1 MVIKL
6 FFLHLSPNIKQLLK
20 AFQIEKMVLKKK
32 WPKFISWFLTRPK
45 TAGVFVFICLSF
57 IIGFTVYQQYQIIKE
72 DERREMSN
80 TLQIVDQNIEQ
91 LLKNS
96 YTTTL
101 TLALTIN
108 DNGIPQNFN
117 YVGKELMDSNSSIFA
132 VELVPKGVIKYI
144 YPLKGN
150 EAAMNLNLFADSY
163 LKKEALKSIVSQ
175 KMYFAGP
182 LKLKQGGTGIVGRFP
197 VFLDKKFWG
206 FSAVIIKLENLLKS
220 SGINSV
226 DNSKY
231 YFQLSKKNPVTL
243 KEVFYLPNK
252 SDFSKKYNI
261 SVTIPD
267 GDWKLYLISKHQNY
281 LYYQILIP
289 ALFGF
294 IFAAAFGF
302 VINSLLK
309 MPKELQ
315 LLVHIQA
322 TKLLNS
328 EIKYKSIFDQAAVGI
343 AYIDSCSGNFLEIN
357 KQYCNLL
364 GNSEQEM
371 KKRNFQSVTHP
382 DDLEEDSMNLEKLK
396 SGKIR
401 EYSMEKR
408 YITKKNA
415 VIWTKLTVS
424 PLWNINEQPTT
435 HIAIIEDIS
444 SKKEAEELIKKSETR
459 FKSLFDDSPIPLWV
473 EDFSKVKIYLQELD
487 LINKTPETVNNY
499 LNQYPAVLHKCI
511 SLVKVIDVNNS
522 SLQLFESE
530 NKEDLTSDFVK
541 LIDPSIF
548 VDFKKQILVIT
559 QGEKQL
565 INETKIKNFKGEFR
579 DIDLRWN
586 VINGYEETLE
596 RVIVSTEDITERKA
610 SEKLILDARIRT
622 ESLINTIDG
631 IVWEC
636 EIKNLAFSFIS
647 QKVEKILGYTPEEWL
662 ASDTFW
668 IDHIY
673 EEDKQWTL
681 NFCASKTEQN
691 LNHDFEYRMIAK
703 DGSIVWLRDIVNIVM
718 ENGKAV
724 SLRGI
729 MIDITKTKEAEKELN
744 DSFNLVTE
752 QNKRLLNFSYI
763 VSHNLRSHTSNISS
777 IMDLIEISESEQER
791 NEMIQLLKSISNS
804 LNETM
809 LHLNEVI
816 NIRTNIGLVSESLN
830 LKQYIDNAQ
839 NVLAEQI
846 TLNDVSITTDIP
858 KIVMVNYNPAYLE
871 SILYNIISN
880 SIRYRHPERKPAIS
894 IKWIIENDLTIL
906 QISDNGVGIDLVKN
920 ADKIFGMYKTFSNNS
935 DAKGIGLFITKN
947 QIDAMGG
954 NITVESEPNIGT
966 TFKIYIQ

>member
-1 MVIKL
+1 
-6 FFLHLSPNIKQLLK
+6 
-20 AFQIEKMVLKKK
+20 MVLKKK
-32 WPKFISWFLTRPK
+32 WPTFISWFLRKPK
-45 TAGVFVFICLSF
+45 TAGLFVFICLSF
-57 IIGFTVYQQYQIIKE
+57 IIAYTVYQQYRIIKE
-72 DERREMSN
+72 DERREMNN
-80 TLQIVDQNIEQ
+80 TLQIVHQNIDQ
-91 LLKNS
+91 SLKNC

-108 DNGIPQNFN
+108 DNGIPQNFE
-117 YVGKELMDSNSSIFA
+117 YVGKQLMDSNSSISA
-132 VELVPKGVIKYI
+132 VQLVPNGVIKYT

-150 EAAMNLNLFADSY
+150 EAAMNLNILTSPY
-163 LKKEALKSIVSQ
+163 LKEEALKSIANQ

-182 LKLKQGGTGIVGRFP
+182 LQLKQGGTGIVGRFP
-197 VFLDKKFWG
+197 IFLNNKFWG
-206 FSAVIIKLENLLKS
+206 FSAVIIKLEKLLKS
-220 SGINSV
+220 SGINNV
-226 DNSKY
+226 DDSKY
-231 YFQLSKKNPVTL
+231 YFQLSKKNPVSL

-289 ALFGF
+289 AILGF
-294 IFAAAFGF
+294 IFAALFGF
-302 VINSLLK
+302 AINALLK

-315 LLVHIQA
+315 LLVHNQA
-322 TKLLNS
+322 TKLFNN

-343 AYIDSCSGNFLEIN
+343 AYIDSYSGNFLEIN

-364 GNSEQEM
+364 GYSEQEM
-371 KKRNFQSVTHP
+371 KKKNFQSVTHP
-382 DDLEEDSMNLEKLK
+382 DDLEEDLMNLEKLK
-396 SGKIR
+396 EGKIR

-408 YITKKNA
+408 YLTKKNA

-424 PLWNINEQPTT
+424 PLWNINETPTT

-444 SKKEAEELIKKSETR
+444 LKKEAEELIKKSETR

-473 EDFSKVKIYLQELD
+473 EDFSKVKIYLQELG
-487 LINKTPETVNNY
+487 LINKTQETVYNY
-499 LNQYPAVLHKCI
+499 LNQYPGVLHKCI

-522 SLQLFESE
+522 SLQLYEAE
-530 NKEDLTSDFVK
+530 TKEELTTDFAK

-548 VDFKKQILVIT
+548 DDFKKQILVIT

-586 VINGYEETLE
+586 VINGYEETLQ

-636 EIKNLAFSFIS
+636 QIKGLVFSFIS

-673 EEDKQWTL
+673 ENDKQWTL
-681 NFCASKTEQN
+681 DFCASKTEQN

-703 DGSIVWLRDIVNIVM
+703 DGSIVWLRDIVNVVF

-729 MIDITKTKEAEKELN
+729 MIDITKTKVAEKELK

-830 LKQYIDNAQ
+830 LNQYINTVQ
-839 NVLAEQI
+839 NVLTEQI
-846 TLNDVSITTDIP
+846 TLSDVSITTDIP
-858 KIVMVNYNPAYLE
+858 KNVMVNYNPAYLE

-894 IKWIIENDLTIL
+894 IKWLIENDLNVL

>member
-1 MVIKL
+1 M
-6 FFLHLSPNIKQLLK
+6 N
-20 AFQIEKMVLKKK
+20 
-32 WPKFISWFLTRPK
+32 
-45 TAGVFVFICLSF
+45 
-57 IIGFTVYQQYQIIKE
+57 
-72 DERREMSN
+72 N
-80 TLQIVDQNIEQ
+80 TLQIVHQNIEQ
-91 LLKNS
+91 SLKNC

-108 DNGIPQNFN
+108 DEGIPENFD
-117 YVGKELMDSNSSIFA
+117 YVAKKLTESNTSISA
-132 VELVPKGVIKYI
+132 VQLVPKGVIRYT

-150 EAAMNLNLFADSY
+150 EAAMNLNILTSPY
-163 LKKEALKSIVSQ
+163 LKDEALKSIANQ

-182 LKLKQGGTGIVGRFP
+182 LKLKQGGIGIVGRFP
-197 VFLDKKFWG
+197 VFQNNKFWG
-206 FSAVIIKLENLLKS
+206 FSAVVIRLETLLKS
-220 SGINSV
+220 SGINNV
-226 DNSKY
+226 DDSKY
-231 YFQLSKKNPVTL
+231 YFQLSKKNPVNL
-243 KEVFYLPNK
+243 QEVFYLPNK

-267 GDWKLYLISKHQNY
+267 GEWKLYLISKHQNY
-281 LYYQILIP
+281 LYYQILVP
-289 ALFGF
+289 AVLGF
-294 IFAAAFGF
+294 IFAALFGF
-302 VINSLLK
+302 LIVSLLK

-315 LLVHIQA
+315 LLVHNQA

-343 AYIDSCSGNFLEIN
+343 AYIDSYSGNFLEIN

-364 GNSEQEM
+364 EYSEQEM
-371 KKRNFQSVTHP
+371 KERNFQSVTYP
-382 DDLEEDSMNLEKLK
+382 EDLKEDLINMEKLK
-396 SGKIR
+396 EGKIR

-408 YITKKNA
+408 YITKNNNI
-415 VIWTKLTVS
+415 IWTKLTVS
-424 PLWNINEQPTT
+424 PLWDINERPTT

-444 SKKEAEELIKKSETR
+444 SKKEAEELIIKSETR
-459 FKSLFDDSPIPLWV
+459 FKSLFDDSPLPLRE
-473 EDFSKVKIYLQELD
+473 EDYSQVKNYLEELN
-487 LINKTPETVNNY
+487 LIN
-499 LNQYPAVLHKCI
+499 
-511 SLVKVIDVNNS
+511 
-522 SLQLFESE
+522 E
-530 NKEDLTSDFVK
+530 NKEIVSNYLYSHTDVVDKCKSLIKVINVNNACIKLYKVKTKEQLIENKNNEIGFKSSDAFIK
-541 LIDPSIF
+541 HLIA
-548 VDFKKQILVIT
+548 IT
-559 QGEKQL
+559 QGKKQF
-565 INETKIKNFKGEFR
+565 NANSVIKNADGEFL
-579 DIDLRWN
+579 DVNIRWN
-586 VINGYEETLE
+586 VIKSYRKTFE
-596 RVIVSTEDITERKA
+596 RIIVSTEDITERTA
-610 SEKLILDARIRT
+610 AEKIILETKKRV

-636 EIKNLAFSFIS
+636 NPLTLSFTFIS
-647 QKVEKILGYTPEEWL
+647 KKAEKILGYTSEEWL
-662 ASDTFW
+662 GNPNFW
-668 IDHIY
+668 SDHIHP
-673 EEDKQWTL
+673 EDKEWTI
-681 NFCASKTEQN
+681 NYCALKTSQN

-703 DGSIVWLRDIVNIVM
+703 NGSIVWLRDIVNVVM
-718 ENGKAV
+718 ENDKAV

-744 DSFNLVTE
+744 ESFNLVTE

-777 IMDLIEISESEQER
+777 IMDLIEISESEEER

-816 NIRTNIGLVSESLN
+816 NIRTNIGLVSEPLN
-830 LKQYIDNAQ
+830 LNQYIDTAQ
-839 NVLAEQI
+839 NVLTEQI

-858 KIVMVNYNPAYLE
+858 KTVMVNYNPAYLE

-880 SIRYRHPERKPAIS
+880 SIRYRHPERKPTIS
-894 IKWIIENDLTIL
+894 IKWLIENDLNVL